1 MTRRN
6 TDSASLRVMIVGCGN
21 IAGGFDEG
29 CPPERPPYTHAGAY
43 AGDGRFE
50 LLACV
55 EPDEKRRVE
64 FMSAWN
70 VSTGFCSIE
79 DASASGIQ
87 VDVISICSPTLCHA
101 HDLQMALLFKPRL
114 IFCEKPLTS
123 AVATTQKLIDAC
135 TQSNTKLAVNY
146 TRRWD
151 ADVLTLQADMQAG
164 RWGTLR
170 SVVAYYNKG
179 IANNGSHMID
189 LLHLLIGPMRIVNVG
204 SPINDFFAEDVT
216 LPVWLENEAGVP
228 VMLACGHAQDY
239 AVFELQLVFSRGV
252 LLMEDGGMFWRERRV
267 ADSKL
272 FKGYCTLEEG
282 VRRAGEYP
290 GAMRNAVDNLYRAIQ
305 QGDPLFCTG
314 QDALAAQSVC
324 EAIKQK
330 AQPISEKANS

>member
-1 MTRRN
+1 MTSN
-6 TDSASLRVMIVGCGN
+6 NADAGSLRVMIVGCGN

-29 CPPERPPYTHAGAY
+29 RPPERPPYTHAGAY
-43 AGDGRFE
+43 AADGRFAV
-50 LLACV
+50 LACV
-55 EPDEKRRVE
+55 EPHDNRRAE

-70 VSTGFCSIE
+70 VPVGFASIE
-79 DASASGIQ
+79 AALASGIQ